1 MEAVLK
7 EIGSTGLNEY
17 GGIIQEDFL
26 REWRGIEAYKRAN
39 EMRLNSPVVAA
50 LLGAIEQ
57 SIRRVQWQ
65 LTSDLGDTD
74 PRLELWQAQ
83 VDHLRGGW
91 SGFVMESLTC
101 LPFGYALFEIVWQRL
116 ESYVIAGKLAP
127 RGQDT
132 VYRWQFDDNG
142 ELMGVVQMAAPR
154 YTMVEI
160 PIDKL
165 LHLKTRA
172 ERGNPEGRSILR
184 TAWIPYYYAKNISQI
199 EAIGIERDLA
209 GLPVVNLP
217 EGANTDTS
225 DPNSDAAKAA
235 KLVRNIRQDEQ
246 AGVVLPSGWE
256 LTLLSTGGSRQF
268 DTDKIITRYESR
280 ILMTALAQFLML
292 GQQSVGSFSLS
303 RDQTDLFVMSVNAT
317 ADIIEAAISDQLLP
331 RLMAV
336 NGWTADGLKL
346 THSPAGDKDV
356 TALVEVLSKMS
367 GLITW
372 MPEDELW
379 LRELADM
386 PAVDIEVIKA
396 ERERKAAQAQAIF
409 ERAAQPQSREN
420 VEDEEL
426 DEVEEEEDDANL
438 SANAEAVE
446 FFKSE
451 RPDEFKRRRYER
463 GMQRNL
469 SSWFDKLK
477 PRILKQARKERNG
490 NG

>member
-17 GGIIQEDFL
+17 GGVIQEDFL

-65 LTSDLGDTD
+65 LTSDKGDQD
-74 PRLELWQAQ
+74 PRIVLWQAQ

-91 SGFVMESLTC
+91 SNFVMESLTC
-101 LPFGYALFEIVWQRL
+101 LPFGYALFEIVWQRQ

-132 VYRWQFDDNG
+132 VYRWIFDDNG
-142 ELMGVVQMAAPR
+142 ELTGVVQMAAPR
-154 YTMVEI
+154 YTMAEI
-160 PIDKL
+160 PLEKL
-165 LHLKTRA
+165 IHLKTRA

-209 GLPVVNLP
+209 GLPVINLP

-225 DPNSDAAKAA
+225 DPNSDASKAA

-246 AGVVLPSGWE
+246 AGVVLPAGWE

-317 ADIIEAAISDQLLP
+317 ADIIQEAINDQLLP

-336 NGWTADGLKL
+336 NGFAADGLKL
-346 THSPAGDKDV
+346 THSPAGDVDLAALADV
-356 TALVEVLSKMS
+356 LQKLGDK
-367 GLITW
+367 ITW
-372 MPEDELW
+372 LPSDELW
-379 LRELADM
+379 ARGVLDM
-386 PAVDIEVIKA
+386 PEVDIDQIEE

-409 ERAAQPQSREN
+409 ERATQPQKREPE
-420 VEDEEL
+420 EDEDL
-426 DEVEEEEDDANL
+426 DEVEEEEDEVDVNQA
-438 SANAEAVE
+438 AVQ

-463 GMQRNL
+463 GMQRGL
-469 SSWFDKLK
+469 ASWFEKLK
-477 PRILKQARKERNG
+477 PRILRQARKERNG
-490 NG
+490 